1 MTDNRFLTP
10 EGEKKPGKQVLRELQ
25 DRIAQDVFDAKA
37 RGEKIGWCASNFP
50 QEICTAMDIKVAYPE
65 NMGAAVGAKGGGLR
79 MCEEAEAMGYSNDLC
94 SYARINLAYAAN
106 DDCPE
111 IQIPRP
117 DFLLCC
123 NNICGCMM
131 KWYENLAIELNVPLL
146 MIDIPHLTEMT
157 CDADRVK
164 YIRAQFDDC
173 IRQLEEITGKKMDY
187 DKLRQVMEVSQRS
200 SRAWLRAI
208 SCMGAVPSPFS
219 GFDVFNTMA
228 VATVGRGTVE
238 AAEAFEYLADEYET
252 AIKEGRSTF
261 KGEEKYRILF
271 EGIACWAN
279 LRATY
284 KTLQSRGI
292 NLTSTIYGPAFSF
305 LYSNLDELMAA
316 YSYVPNSYC
325 FEKEVELRVND
336 AKAKKVDGAVIHINR
351 SCKRWSGNS
360 YELERQLRTQAG
372 IPTMTFDGDQSDPRV
387 FSEAQYET
395 RVEALVEIME
405 ANKQAKKGAKAQKEA
420 AR

>member
-1 MTDNRFLTP
+1 MAEEMER
-10 EGEKKPGKQVLRELQ
+10 KPAKILLRELQ
-25 DRIAQDVFDAKA
+25 DKIAQDVFDAKA

-50 QEICTAMDIKVAYPE
+50 QEITTAMDIKVAYPE
-65 NMGAAVGAKGGGLR
+65 NMGAAIGAKGGGQR
-79 MCEEAEAMGYSNDLC
+79 MCEEAEAMGYSSDLC
-94 SYARINLAYAAN
+94 SYARMNMAYAAHDN
-106 DDCPE
+106 CEE

-131 KWYENLAIELNVPLL
+131 KWYENLAVELNIPLF
-146 MIDIPHLTEMT
+146 MIDIPHLTEME

-173 IRQLEEITGKKMDY
+173 IKGLEELTGKKMDW
-187 DKLRQVMEVSQRS
+187 DKFNDVMKVSQRS
-200 SRAWLRAI
+200 SAAWLRAMD
-208 SCMGAVPSPFS
+208 CMKYEPSPFS
-219 GFDVFNTMA
+219 GFDTFNNMA
-228 VATVGRGTVE
+228 VACVGRGTVE
-238 AAEAFEYLADEYET
+238 AAEAFEALADEYE
-252 AIKEGRSTF
+252 ALAKEGQTTF

-279 LRATY
+279 LKFTY

-305 LYSNLDELMAA
+305 LYSNMDELMAA
-316 YSYVPNSYC
+316 YAYVPNSNC
-325 FEKEVELRVND
+325 FEREVQLRVND
-336 AKAKKVDGAVIHINR
+336 AIKNKVDGAVMHVNR
-351 SCKRWSGNS
+351 SCKRWSGNT
-360 YELERQLRTQAG
+360 YELERQLRERAG
-372 IPTMTFDGDQSDPRV
+372 IPTMTFDGDQSDPRI

-405 ANKQAKKGAKAQKEA
+405 ANKKAKEGK
-420 AR
+420 